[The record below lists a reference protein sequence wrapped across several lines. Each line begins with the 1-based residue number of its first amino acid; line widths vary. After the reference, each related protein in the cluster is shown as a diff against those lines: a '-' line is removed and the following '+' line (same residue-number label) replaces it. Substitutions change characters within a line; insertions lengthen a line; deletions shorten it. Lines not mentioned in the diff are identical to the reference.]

1 MGLGPSRAFLGRA
14 AGRLPSPRQRAD
26 IDVGRAAAA
35 RSAVSG
41 LGCARC
47 SATAC
52 STGGRTAADGSAA
65 SAAARGSAAPAAS
78 CSRTASASASTSAGR
93 CAASTCACVGSRAG
107 RPGYSGSTS
116 SVVGSACRCAARVGP
131 SGRST
136 WPGSGRARSVMGRS
150 RGAARSLSPRR
161 VMGGAG
167 RVRPQLA
174 IDRVAYA

>member
-78 CSRTASASASTSAGR
+78 CSRTASASTSAGR
-93 CAASTCACVGSRAG
+93 CAASTCARLGSRAG

-116 SVVGSACRCAARVGP
+116 SVLGSACRCAARVGP